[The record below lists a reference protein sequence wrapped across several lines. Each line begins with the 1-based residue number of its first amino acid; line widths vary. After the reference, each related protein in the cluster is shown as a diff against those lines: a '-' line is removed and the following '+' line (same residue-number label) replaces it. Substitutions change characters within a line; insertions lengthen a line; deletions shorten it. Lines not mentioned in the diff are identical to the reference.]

1 MKNVFAFDL
10 TESSLSDF
18 SHPGFRRA
26 FECYFSE
33 MEISVD
39 DWEAVY
45 REMAVSGAQALLL
58 RSPDGETEAFLLYAV
73 LPFSSSFFEGSAA
86 FIQEFWVAPP
96 LRGQGLGRRL
106 LRSAETLAAAVHGG
120 RAGGKIRRFAP
131 GHRAGRGAFARG
143 RDGHP
148 FHPPRLCG
156 GAKRRACAHI

>member
-45 REMAVSGAQALLL
+45 REMAVSGARALLL
-58 RSPDGETEAFLLYAV
+58 CSPDGETEAFLLYAV

-86 FIQEFWVAPP
+86 FVQEFWVAPP

-106 LRSAETLAAAVHGG
+106 LRSAE
-120 RAGGKIRRFAP
+120 KRFSAQ
-131 GHRAGRGAFARG
+131 GLSLVLLTSDTAEHFYL
-143 RDGHP
+143 H
-148 FHPPRLCG
+148 CG
-156 GAKRRACAHI
+156 YRRAAGIHAKNDCPVFLRCLPE

>member
-58 RSPDGETEAFLLYAV
+58 CSPDADV
-73 LPFSSSFFEGSAA
+73 AA
-86 FIQEFWVAPP
+86 FFTVCPSP
-96 LRGQGLGRRL
+96 LFQFL
-106 LRSAETLAAAVHGG
+106 
-120 RAGGKIRRFAP
+120 F
-131 GHRAGRGAFARG
+131 
-143 RDGHP
+143 
-148 FHPPRLCG
+148 
-156 GAKRRACAHI
+156 